1 MTKTYMDL
9 LKNNKDPR
17 VFVVAEPAEAQ
28 LAKGLQG
35 TDFEAFVG
43 ASSGEDLADM
53 SAKANL
59 G

>member
-1 MTKTYMDL
+1 M
-9 LKNNKDPR
+9 
-17 VFVVAEPAEAQ
+17 VAEPAEAQ